1 MVSALGAQRSARLW
15 LMLLAIDSLEVAS
28 GFRGGPALPT
38 PAASPGCR
46 SRPISARTLLCAT
59 EAVYAPKTLR
69 LATGVDMQYQTA
81 GALDALDKSPVVFI
95 HGSFHGGWCW
105 AESWMSLFSQRG
117 FPCFAVSLRG
127 TSATPQ
133 VGGATSVQLQEH
145 VDDIASFVELAV
157 PSSRPPILIG
167 HSFGGMVAD
176 YLKSAA
182 FKFTIDIA
190 LTHTETHIPIRTVC
204 PKTL

>member
-1 MVSALGAQRSARLW
+1 MGALRSARLW
-15 LMLLAIDSLEVAS
+15 LLLLAIGVAR
-28 GFRGGPALPT
+28 GFRGGITL
-38 PAASPGCR
+38 PAAAARPGYC
-46 SRPISARTLLCAT
+46 SRPVSARTLLCAT

-133 VGGATSVQLQEH
+133 VGDATSVQLHEH
-145 VDDIASFVELAV
+145 VDDIASFVELAI
-157 PSSRPPILIG
+157 PSSRPPILLG

-176 YLKSAA
+176 
-182 FKFTIDIA
+182 
-190 LTHTETHIPIRTVC
+190 
-204 PKTL
+204 

>member
-1 MVSALGAQRSARLW
+1 MKPRGALPDVLMAATGALARLW
-15 LMLLAIDSLEVAS
+15 LVLLAISVAR
-28 GFRGGPALPT
+28 GFRGGPALP
-38 PAASPGCR
+38 AAATRAGCR
-46 SRPISARTLLCAT
+46 SRPISARTLALCADPC
-59 EAVYAPKTLR
+59 AVSSPKTLR
-69 LATGVDMQYQTA
+69 LSTGVDMQYQTA

-133 VGGATSVQLQEH
+133 VGDATSVQLQEH
-145 VDDIASFVELAV
+145 VDDIASFVELAI
-157 PSSRPPILIG
+157 PSSRPPILLG

-176 YLKSAA
+176 Y
-182 FKFTIDIA
+182 
-190 LTHTETHIPIRTVC
+190 
-204 PKTL
+204 